1 MYPRQVKEE
10 MDIVDLKIRDYK
22 NVREAAF
29 EKLKEAIIKGHFKPG
44 EKIVEQ
50 ALAQAMGVS
59 RTPVREAIRRL
70 EAEGFVVS
78 IPRKGVVVSQADKE
92 EIIQLYSIRAELEGL
107 AARWAIEHGDQD
119 DMQKLDEAILKMKEA
134 VACGDLDGVVLSN
147 TLFHETIAQASK
159 SRILCT
165 LIKTLQDNIQRFR
178 FKSLHLPGRP
188 EAALAEHK
196 EIVAAIK
203 EKRAEEVDR
212 LLKEHLQ
219 NACAAALAHM
229 E

>member
-1 MYPRQVKEE
+1 

-22 NVREAAF
+22 NAREAAF
-29 EKLKEAIIKGHFKPG
+29 EKIKEAIIKGHFKPG
-44 EKIVEQ
+44 EKLVEQ
-50 ALAQAMGVS
+50 TLAQEMGVS

-78 IPRKGVVVSQADKE
+78 IPRKGVVVSRADKE
-92 EIIQLYSIRAELEGL
+92 EIVQLYSIRAELEGL
-107 AARWAIEHGDQD
+107 AARWAIENADED
-119 DMQKLDEAILKMKEA
+119 DIRKLDEAISRMEETA
-134 VACGDLDGVVLSN
+134 ASGDLDGVVQSN
-147 TLFHETIAQASK
+147 ALFHDAIAQASK

-165 LIKTLQDNIQRFR
+165 LLKTLQDNIQRFR
-178 FKSLHLPGRP
+178 FQSLHLPGRP

-203 EKRAEEVDR
+203 EKKTEEADR

-229 E
+229 K

>member
-1 MYPRQVKEE
+1 
-10 MDIVDLKIRDYK
+10 MDIIDLKIRDYK
-22 NVREAAF
+22 NAREAAF
-29 EKLKEAIIKGHFKPG
+29 EKIKEAIIKGHFKPG
-44 EKIVEQ
+44 EKLVEQ
-50 ALAQAMGVS
+50 TLAQEMGVS

-78 IPRKGVVVSQADKE
+78 IPRKGVVVSRADKE
-92 EIIQLYSIRAELEGL
+92 EIVQLYSIRAELEGL
-107 AARWAIEHGDQD
+107 AARWAIENADED
-119 DMQKLDEAILKMKEA
+119 DIRKLDEAISRMEETA
-134 VACGDLDGVVLSN
+134 ASGDLDGVVQSN
-147 TLFHETIAQASK
+147 ALFHDAIAQASK

-165 LIKTLQDNIQRFR
+165 LLKTLQDNIQRFR
-178 FKSLHLPGRP
+178 FQSLHLPGRP

-203 EKRAEEVDR
+203 EKKAEEADR

-229 E
+229 K

>member
-1 MYPRQVKEE
+1 
-10 MDIVDLKIRDYK
+10 MDTVDLKIRDYK
-22 NVREAAF
+22 NAREAAF
-29 EKLKEAIIKGHFKPG
+29 EKIKEAIIKGHFKPG
-44 EKIVEQ
+44 EKLVEQ
-50 ALAQAMGVS
+50 TLAQEMGVS

-78 IPRKGVVVSQADKE
+78 IPRKGVVVSRADKE
-92 EIIQLYSIRAELEGL
+92 EIVQLYSIRAELEGL
-107 AARWAIEHGDQD
+107 AARWAIENADED
-119 DMQKLDEAILKMKEA
+119 DIQKLDEAISRMEEA
-134 VACGDLDGVVLSN
+134 AASGDLDGVVQSN
-147 TLFHETIAQASK
+147 TLFHDAIAQASK

-165 LIKTLQDNIQRFR
+165 LLKTLQDNIQRFR
-178 FKSLHLPGRP
+178 FQSLHLPGRP

-203 EKRAEEVDR
+203 EKKTEEADR

-229 E
+229 K

>member
-1 MYPRQVKEE
+1 V
-10 MDIVDLKIRDYK
+10 DIVDLKIRDYK
-22 NVREAAF
+22 NAREAAF
-29 EKLKEAIIKGHFKPG
+29 EKIKEAIIKGYFKPG
-44 EKIVEQ
+44 EKLVEQ
-50 ALAQAMGVS
+50 TLAQEMGVS

-78 IPRKGVVVSQADKE
+78 IPRKGVVVSRADKE
-92 EIIQLYSIRAELEGL
+92 EIVQLYSIRAELEGL
-107 AARWAIEHGDQD
+107 AARWAIENADED
-119 DMQKLDEAILKMKEA
+119 DIRKLDEAISRMEETA
-134 VACGDLDGVVLSN
+134 ASGDLDGVVQSN
-147 TLFHETIAQASK
+147 ALFHDAIAQASK

-165 LIKTLQDNIQRFR
+165 LLKTLQDNIQRFR
-178 FKSLHLPGRP
+178 FQSLHLPGRP

-203 EKRAEEVDR
+203 EKKTEEADR

-229 E
+229 K

>member
-1 MYPRQVKEE
+1 V
-10 MDIVDLKIRDYK
+10 DIIDLKIRDYK
-22 NVREAAF
+22 NAREAAF
-29 EKLKEAIIKGHFKPG
+29 EKIKEAIIKGHFKPG
-44 EKIVEQ
+44 EKLVEQ
-50 ALAQAMGVS
+50 TLAQEMGVS

-78 IPRKGVVVSQADKE
+78 IPRKGVVVSRADKE
-92 EIIQLYSIRAELEGL
+92 EIVQLYSIRAELEGL
-107 AARWAIEHGDQD
+107 AARWAIENADED
-119 DMQKLDEAILKMKEA
+119 DMRKLDEAISRMEETA
-134 VACGDLDGVVLSN
+134 ASGDLDGVVQSN
-147 TLFHETIAQASK
+147 ALFHDAIAQASK

-165 LIKTLQDNIQRFR
+165 LLKTLQDNIQRFR
-178 FKSLHLPGRP
+178 FQSLHLPGRP

-203 EKRAEEVDR
+203 EKKTEEADR

-229 E
+229 K

>member
-1 MYPRQVKEE
+1 V
-10 MDIVDLKIRDYK
+10 DIVDLKIRDYK
-22 NVREAAF
+22 NAREAAF
-29 EKLKEAIIKGHFKPG
+29 EKIKEAIIKGHFKPG
-44 EKIVEQ
+44 EKLVEQ
-50 ALAQAMGVS
+50 TLAQEMGVS

-78 IPRKGVVVSQADKE
+78 IPRKGVVVSRADKE
-92 EIIQLYSIRAELEGL
+92 EIVQLYSIRAELEGL
-107 AARWAIEHGDQD
+107 AARWAIENADED
-119 DMQKLDEAILKMKEA
+119 DIRKLDEAISRMEETA
-134 VACGDLDGVVLSN
+134 ASGDLDGVVQSN
-147 TLFHETIAQASK
+147 ALFHDAIAQASK

-165 LIKTLQDNIQRFR
+165 LLKTLQDNIQRFR
-178 FKSLHLPGRP
+178 FQSLHLPGRP

-203 EKRAEEVDR
+203 EKKTEEADR

-229 E
+229 K

>member
-1 MYPRQVKEE
+1 
-10 MDIVDLKIRDYK
+10 MDIIDLKIRDYK
-22 NVREAAF
+22 NAREAAF
-29 EKLKEAIIKGHFKPG
+29 EKIKEAIIKGHFKPG
-44 EKIVEQ
+44 EKLVEQ
-50 ALAQAMGVS
+50 TLAQEMGVS

-78 IPRKGVVVSQADKE
+78 IPRKGVVVSRADKE
-92 EIIQLYSIRAELEGL
+92 EIVQLYSIRAELEGL
-107 AARWAIEHGDQD
+107 AARWAIENADED
-119 DMQKLDEAILKMKEA
+119 DMRKLDEAISRMEETA
-134 VACGDLDGVVLSN
+134 ASGDLDGVVQSN
-147 TLFHETIAQASK
+147 ALFHDAIAQASK

-165 LIKTLQDNIQRFR
+165 LLKPLQDNIQRFR
-178 FKSLHLPGRP
+178 FQSLHLPGRP

-203 EKRAEEVDR
+203 EKKAEEADR

-229 E
+229 K